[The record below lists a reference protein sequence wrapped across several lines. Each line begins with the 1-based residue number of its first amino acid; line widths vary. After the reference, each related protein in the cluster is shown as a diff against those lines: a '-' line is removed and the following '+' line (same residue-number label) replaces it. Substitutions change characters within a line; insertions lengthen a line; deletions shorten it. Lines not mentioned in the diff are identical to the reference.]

1 MNQTI
6 DEIFHSKI
14 FEIES
19 RFCPACNNYTQASQ
33 KGHICWNW
41 KRSIFFEDKYMWS
54 ELAFEELLF
63 EERLTI
69 EEVEVIRELLKH
81 SSTKTSS
88 T

>member
-19 RFCPACNNYTQASQ
+19 RFCPACNYTQASQ

-41 KRSIFFEDKYMWS
+41 NTSILVEDKYMWS

-69 EEVEVIRELLKH
+69 EEVEVIREWLKR
-81 SSTKTSS
+81 SSTN
-88 T
+88 